1 MRSRKGFPRDEA
13 AYADAVAKL
22 SANLDVYEVIL
33 SKQKFLAGD
42 VRPSLI
48 PVSSVRFVQ

>member
-13 AYADAVAKL
+13 AWADAVAKL

-42 VRPSLI
+42 VHLSLI
-48 PVSSVRFVQ
+48 LFSGVRFIQ